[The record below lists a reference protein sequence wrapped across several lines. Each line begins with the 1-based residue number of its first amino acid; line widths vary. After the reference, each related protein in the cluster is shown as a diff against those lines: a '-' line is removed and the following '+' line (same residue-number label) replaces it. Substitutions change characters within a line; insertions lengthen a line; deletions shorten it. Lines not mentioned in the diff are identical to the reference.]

1 MKWQV
6 KFKKYIVAIILV
18 LSLICALKFAWQTKT
33 EIRENQDNRANN
45 VVTVTAAPVVLREF
59 RNEISAVGTLKARET
74 VLLSTKVSGNVES
87 VLVDIGDRVDARQV
101 VIRLDR
107 TNFALAV
114 RQAKAALSAAEAIVA
129 QTKARFE
136 EAEKEYR
143 RALNL
148 LQEKVIPQN
157 RFDAAEA
164 TYKTAREEF
173 AAAKERRNQ
182 TEVAL
187 EITQKNLED
196 AEIRSP
202 VTGFVVKRDVEVG
215 QFVSP
220 SEQVLRIVEQ
230 TLLKVDA
237 HLPETDFDR
246 VTVGTPAVVT
256 VDAFPEEKFLG
267 KVTVVNP
274 MVKHET
280 RTFRVRTEIPNP
292 TGKLVDGMFARVRLS
307 IEKRLALSIP
317 RDALQRLPG
326 SGTFYVFVVEENKA
340 LKRTIKVGTVGDQ
353 YAEVLDGL
361 AEGEKVVTSG
371 AGRLRSGIEVA
382 VSQKTMKELK
392 DTNKEERQ

>member
-1 MKWQV
+1 
-6 KFKKYIVAIILV
+6 
-18 LSLICALKFAWQTKT
+18 
-33 EIRENQDNRANN
+33 
-45 VVTVTAAPVVLREF
+45 
-59 RNEISAVGTLKARET
+59 
-74 VLLSTKVSGNVES
+74 
-87 VLVDIGDRVDARQV
+87 
-101 VIRLDR
+101 
-107 TNFALAV
+107 
-114 RQAKAALSAAEAIVA
+114 LSAAEAIVE

-157 RFDAAEA
+157 RFDAAEG
-164 TYKTAREEF
+164 TYKTAREAF

-187 EITQKNLED
+187 EIAQKHLED
-196 AEIRSP
+196 AEICSP

-237 HLPETDFDR
+237 YLPETDFDR

-280 RTFRVRTEIPNP
+280 RTFRVRTEVPNP
-292 TGKLVDGMFARVRLS
+292 TGKLVDGMFVRVRLS
-307 IEKRLALSIP
+307 TEKRITLSIP

-340 LKRTIKVGTVGDQ
+340 LKRTIKVGAIEDQ

-361 AEGEKVVTSG
+361 AKGEKVVTSG
-371 AGRLRSGIEVA
+371 AGRLRSGTKVM
-382 VSQKTMKELK
+382 VSQEKTNELK
-392 DTNKEERQ
+392 PTVEEKRQ

>member
-33 EIRENQDNRANN
+33 EIRENKDNRANN
-45 VVTVTAAPVVLREF
+45 VVTVTVAPVVLREF

-74 VLLSTKVSGNVES
+74 VLLSPKVSGNVES

-164 TYKTAREEF
+164 TYKTAREVF

-187 EITQKNLED
+187 EVAQKHLED
-196 AEIRSP
+196 ADIRSP
-202 VTGFVVKRDVEVG
+202 VAGIVVEREVEVG

-237 HLPETDFDR
+237 YLPETDFGR

-280 RTFRVRTEIPNP
+280 RTFRVRTEVPNP
-292 TGKLVDGMFARVRLS
+292 TGKLVDGMFVRVRLS
-307 IEKRLALSIP
+307 IEKRITLSIP

-326 SGTFYVFVVEENKA
+326 SGTFYVFVVEENKV
-340 LKRTIKVGTVGDQ
+340 LKRTIKEGTVGDQ

-361 AEGEKVVTSG
+361 AKGEKVVTSG
-371 AGRLRSGIEVA
+371 AGRLRSGTKVM
-382 VSQKTMKELK
+382 VSQEKTNELK
-392 DTNKEERQ
+392 PTVEEKRQ

>member
-33 EIRENQDNRANN
+33 EIRENKDNRANN

-59 RNEISAVGTLKARET
+59 RNEISAVGTFKARET
-74 VLLSTKVSGNVES
+74 VLLSPKVSGNVES
-87 VLVDIGDRVDARQV
+87 VLVDIGDRVEAGQV

-107 TNFALAV
+107 ANFALAV
-114 RQAKAALSAAEAIVA
+114 RQSKAALSAAEAIVA
-129 QTKARFE
+129 QTKAHFDGV
-136 EAEKEYR
+136 EKEYR
-143 RALNL
+143 RASNL

-157 RFDAAEA
+157 SFDAAEA
-164 TYKTAREEF
+164 AYKTAREVF

-187 EITQKNLED
+187 EVAQKHLED
-196 AEIRSP
+196 ADIRSP
-202 VTGFVVKRDVEVG
+202 LAGIVVEREVEIG

-237 HLPETDFDR
+237 HLPETDFGR

-267 KVTVVNP
+267 KVTVVNS

-280 RTFRVRTEIPNP
+280 RTFHVRIEIPNP

-307 IEKRLALSIP
+307 IEKRAALSIP

-340 LKRTIKVGTVGDQ
+340 LKRTITVGAIGDQ
-353 YAEVLDGL
+353 YAEVMDGL

-371 AGRLRSGIEVA
+371 AGRLRSGTEVV
-382 VSQKTMKELK
+382 VSQEKTNELK
-392 DTNKEERQ
+392 PTVEEKR

>member
-6 KFKKYIVAIILV
+6 KFKKGIVAIILI
-18 LSLICALKFAWQTKT
+18 LSLIFAVKFAWKTKT

-45 VVTVTAAPVVLREF
+45 VVTVNAAPVVLREF
-59 RNEISAVGTLKARET
+59 RDEISAVGTFKARET
-74 VLLSTKVSGNVES
+74 VLLSPKVSGNVDS
-87 VLVDIGDRVDARQV
+87 VLVDIGDRVDAGQV

-107 TNFALAV
+107 ANFALAV

-129 QTKARFE
+129 QTKAHFDGV
-136 EAEKEYR
+136 EKEYR
-143 RALNL
+143 RASNL

-157 RFDAAEA
+157 SFDAAEA
-164 TYKTAREEF
+164 AYKTDREAF

-187 EITQKNLED
+187 EVAQKHLED
-196 AEIRSP
+196 ADIRSP
-202 VTGFVVKRDVEVG
+202 VAGIVVEREVEVG

-237 HLPETDFDR
+237 YLPETDFGR

-280 RTFRVRTEIPNP
+280 RTFRVRTEVPNP

-307 IEKRLALSIP
+307 IEKKVVLSIP

-340 LKRTIKVGTVGDQ
+340 LKRTIKVGAIGDQ
-353 YAEVLDGL
+353 YAEMLNGL
-361 AEGEKVVTSG
+361 AEGEKVVTSV
-371 AGRLRSGIEVA
+371 AGRLRSGVEVR
-382 VSQKTMKELK
+382 VSQE
-392 DTNKEERQ
+392 TNKEERDANKEKMR